1 MKQAQISSSKIG
13 IILAMLVSCEIMVT
27 YGNVNAGRD
36 TWFALIVT
44 IIGSLLLV
52 SCYYFLLILFPQG
65 NLFSIIEQ
73 AFGKIVGK
81 VIVFLYIWYGLL
93 VATCSFYQFNSFIR
107 ILSFGNTPY
116 LFIALIVLLAIYF
129 LLRSGIKAMIQ
140 LFVIIFPLFM
150 GLFIISLLLLYP
162 EYHFLHLF
170 PLLKT
175 PVKQIAKS
183 SFSFWAVSFG
193 DTILVTGLGII
204 IIPKVKYWKTFGKG
218 IVGGGLI
225 YLIAI
230 LVQLFVFNESLANLL
245 VFPTNSAIALIDVAQ
260 FITRIQVLLSSV
272 FINAILLKVLL
283 ALVFAIEGLMKLFPK
298 GNRNTFIAWVLLVI
312 LGLSYLLF
320 PNFESLR
327 IFKERYIWFKVIWQ
341 IGIPFIL
348 LIVVFVKKVIF
359 KNAFPESLNEEEN
372 KPKVILH

>member
-1 MKQAQISSSKIG
+1 
-13 IILAMLVSCEIMVT
+13 MLVSCEIMVT

-93 VATCSFYQFNSFIR
+93 VATCSFYQFNSLYQDFILR
-107 ILSFGNTPY
+107 QYPLFVHCFNCSFGN
-116 LFIALIVLLAIYF
+116 LFSAS
-129 LLRSGIKAMIQ
+129 LRNKSDDS
-140 LFVIIFPLFM
+140 IIRYNFPLLWVYL
-150 GLFIISLLLLYP
+150 LFLYCYFILNTIFAP
-162 EYHFLHLF
+162 F

-230 LVQLFVFNESLANLL
+230 LVQLFCF
-245 VFPTNSAIALIDVAQ
+245 
-260 FITRIQVLLSSV
+260 
-272 FINAILLKVLL
+272 
-283 ALVFAIEGLMKLFPK
+283 
-298 GNRNTFIAWVLLVI
+298 
-312 LGLSYLLF
+312 
-320 PNFESLR
+320 
-327 IFKERYIWFKVIWQ
+327 
-341 IGIPFIL
+341 
-348 LIVVFVKKVIF
+348 
-359 KNAFPESLNEEEN
+359 
-372 KPKVILH
+372 